1 MIAYWYAQ
9 FHSLK
14 VTDEIQALNLI
25 YYLQNDVV
33 VQQIKMTII
42 KYWKETIQPLLDPFT
57 EKYSNYVIDIGLI
70 ENKLTNKYDCIVIEM
85 NPFETTTNPSLL
97 DWKTDNNQLRG
108 QGYQIEIRVRS
119 DYYPSIEDYIQF
131 LLEVNQCNEE
141 YNSSSD
147 QNDKKHNFIFLDQIK
162 TQLSS

>member
-85 NPFETTTNPSLL
+85 NPFETTTNPSLF
-97 DWKTDNNQLRG
+97 DWKTDYNQLRG
-108 QGYQIEIRVRS
+108 QGYQIEIHVRS
-119 DYYPSIEDYIQF
+119 DYYPDIEDYIQF